1 MFYCFLCI
9 DYIILNNVCQVF
21 FLFGASHFL
30 VLHPA
35 SIAITPQREVGY
47 GVCSCKQEQFVNLW
61 VLSWRVSHILSTP
74 YLYYV
79 FIISYFLMFVNTF
92 FEVFWVSE
100 QLLISLLLYYI
111 TTFLSIC
118 QELFLSVRPTVNLN
132 ICSLHIIL

>member
-1 MFYCFLCI
+1 MFVKY
-9 DYIILNNVCQVF
+9 F

-30 VLHPA
+30 VLHLA
-35 SIAITPQREVGY
+35 WIAITPQREVGY

-61 VLSWRVSHILSTP
+61 VLFWRVSHILSTP

-100 QLLISLLLYYI
+100 H
-111 TTFLSIC
+111 C
-118 QELFLSVRPTVNLN
+118 
-132 ICSLHIIL
+132 